1 MLLLESQQSL
11 FEFENNHQS
20 STKQDSLT
28 DMAATENCT
37 DQSPNQWLRLTKRHL
52 LPSVDIGTDCLPL
65 FSGLIRIIPLYDF
78 VVLPNWEFYPSS
90 LPLSVSLC
98 CPVQSCFFSA
108 DNCALPSASTKIT
121 LSQISIAR
129 LTSNKHQYSIIME
142 TFKSLN

>member
-65 FSGLIRIIPLYDF
+65 FSGLIRMIPLYDF

-98 CPVQSCFFSA
+98 CPVQSFFFIFRQLCF
-108 DNCALPSASTKIT
+108 TKR
-121 LSQISIAR
+121 Q
-129 LTSNKHQYSIIME
+129 HQNNSKPDFHCTINL
-142 TFKSLN
+142 K